1 MKNWNWKKSTAAAVL
16 SLTLFAHVGAA
27 SAATNHKA
35 SDGDTFWKLSQ
46 RYGVTVDSLMKAN
59 PKVSA
64 KNIYA
69 GLNISIPSGGTVKTA
84 AATKPNT
91 ISTMKAASAD
101 QASDS
106 DMLNIGGRVFNYS
119 DAFQVKASAYT
130 SAASENGGWGAVDY
144 FGNPLKLGTIA
155 VDPERI
161 PLGSKVYVTGYD
173 YNGLPLGGMIMVAS
187 DMGGAIK
194 GNRIDIYVPH
204 SQQQARTFGYQYVNV
219 FILE

>member
-1 MKNWNWKKSTAAAVL
+1 MKNWNWKKGTAAAVL
-16 SLTLFAHVGAA
+16 GLTLFAHAGAA
-27 SAATNHKA
+27 NAATNHKA
-35 SDGDTFWKLSQ
+35 ADGDTFWKLSK

-59 PKVSA
+59 PKVNA
-64 KNIYA
+64 QNIYE
-69 GLNISIPSGGTVKTA
+69 GLNIIVPSG
-84 AATKPNT
+84 
-91 ISTMKAASAD
+91 STMKAAAAAPAAAPASTMKAS
-101 QASDS
+101 SDS
-106 DMLNIGGRVFNYS
+106 EQLNLGGRIFNYT

-155 VDPERI
+155 VDPKRI

-173 YNGLPLGGMIMVAS
+173 YDGLPVGGMIMTAT

-204 SQQQARTFGYQYVNV
+204 SQQQARTFGFQYVDV
-219 FILE
+219 FVLE